1 MTTTTEI
8 LLIGADGF
16 LGSRL
21 AAHWGARCVALGRSA
36 LNLTRPADVTD
47 ALRRIRP
54 RCVVLTAALADTG
67 YCAAHPDES
76 ERVNLQGP
84 VNVARACREV
94 GARLVYMSS
103 DQVYNACPVGV
114 PLSEEQA
121 VSPRGPYACHKLQA
135 ECAIA
140 RELPGAAVSL
150 RLTWM
155 YDDPRSPLRAAA
167 HLLRR
172 LAEARRT
179 GHPLR
184 LAVNDH
190 RGLTD
195 VRHVVE
201 LMDLALTLPAG
212 VYNFGCTARLNT
224 YQTVHRALVR
234 ALGDDAGAWVKPD
247 AEAFA
252 PAGRNLLMSAAKAE
266 ANGICFGDTEENL
279 VKALA
284 VCPDFAGC

>member
-1 MTTTTEI
+1 M
-8 LLIGADGF
+8 L
-16 LGSRL
+16 
-21 AAHWGARCVALGRSA
+21 
-36 LNLTRPADVTD
+36 TD
-47 ALRRIRP
+47 ALAAYGALR
-54 RCVVLTAALADTG
+54 VLTAAWLIPAIASLILTSRS
-67 YCAAHPDES
+67 AS
-76 ERVNLQGP
+76 ILQGP

-114 PLSEEQA
+114 PLCEEQA

-201 LMDLALTLPAG
+201 RMDLASPFLPGCITSDVPPASILT
-212 VYNFGCTARLNT
+212 
-224 YQTVHRALVR
+224 
-234 ALGDDAGAWVKPD
+234 KPYI
-247 AEAFA
+247 A
-252 PAGRNLLMSAAKAE
+252 P
-266 ANGICFGDTEENL
+266 
-279 VKALA
+279 
-284 VCPDFAGC
+284 